1 MNHLLRLSI
10 VLAFCVDCSPLM
22 VGCFLQSH
30 GTSSPFSKPP
40 SMVGGFGGMPTQF
53 SSNLG
58 NPQPAPFGITPSTS
72 TSSVQIGSGQA
83 PDNGSRFGSA
93 VQGGG
98 PNSSTAPGFGAPA
111 QGGAGFG
118 GSPFGA
124 PAQGGGS
131 NSSTAPGFGA
141 PAQGGVVFAV
151 SNETSSGSSNATSNV
166 KVGVDAPATAPKEV
180 PLKTPS
186 EAPPAAAAVPN
197 EKPPPAAAAAAAPN
211 EKPSRVEG
219 AAAAPNEK
227 PPPAAGAGAALP
239 VAAAK
244 APAPGLDNNGL
255 PLAIALGSHSSVSAG
270 CGSMGVISRVIECEK
285 KRGSMRAHDDRVRK
299 KKRAHESVTLKVGN
313 FLSIPM

>member
-98 PNSSTAPGFGAPA
+98 P
-111 QGGAGFG
+111 
-118 GSPFGA
+118 
-124 PAQGGGS
+124 

>member
-1 MNHLLRLSI
+1 M
-10 VLAFCVDCSPLM
+10 
-22 VGCFLQSH
+22 
-30 GTSSPFSKPP
+30 
-40 SMVGGFGGMPTQF
+40 
-53 SSNLG
+53 
-58 NPQPAPFGITPSTS
+58 
-72 TSSVQIGSGQA
+72 
-83 PDNGSRFGSA
+83 
-93 VQGGG
+93 
-98 PNSSTAPGFGAPA
+98 
-111 QGGAGFG
+111 
-118 GSPFGA
+118 
-124 PAQGGGS
+124 
-131 NSSTAPGFGA
+131 
-141 PAQGGVVFAV
+141 FAV

-197 EKPPPAAAAAAAPN
+197 EKPPPAAA
-211 EKPSRVEG
+211 

>member
-1 MNHLLRLSI
+1 M
-10 VLAFCVDCSPLM
+10 
-22 VGCFLQSH
+22 
-30 GTSSPFSKPP
+30 
-40 SMVGGFGGMPTQF
+40 
-53 SSNLG
+53 
-58 NPQPAPFGITPSTS
+58 
-72 TSSVQIGSGQA
+72 
-83 PDNGSRFGSA
+83 
-93 VQGGG
+93 
-98 PNSSTAPGFGAPA
+98 
-111 QGGAGFG
+111 
-118 GSPFGA
+118 
-124 PAQGGGS
+124 
-131 NSSTAPGFGA
+131 
-141 PAQGGVVFAV
+141 FAV

-197 EKPPPAAAAAAAPN
+197 EKPPPAAAAAAA
-211 EKPSRVEG
+211 V
-219 AAAAPNEK
+219 PNEK
-227 PPPAAGAGAALP
+227 PPPAARAAGAALP

>member
-1 MNHLLRLSI
+1 M
-10 VLAFCVDCSPLM
+10 
-22 VGCFLQSH
+22 
-30 GTSSPFSKPP
+30 
-40 SMVGGFGGMPTQF
+40 
-53 SSNLG
+53 
-58 NPQPAPFGITPSTS
+58 
-72 TSSVQIGSGQA
+72 
-83 PDNGSRFGSA
+83 
-93 VQGGG
+93 
-98 PNSSTAPGFGAPA
+98 
-111 QGGAGFG
+111 
-118 GSPFGA
+118 
-124 PAQGGGS
+124 
-131 NSSTAPGFGA
+131 
-141 PAQGGVVFAV
+141 FAV

-186 EAPPAAAAVPN
+186 EAPPAAA
-197 EKPPPAAAAAAAPN
+197 
-211 EKPSRVEG
+211 
-219 AAAAPNEK
+219 
-227 PPPAAGAGAALP
+227 AGAALP

>member
-1 MNHLLRLSI
+1 M
-10 VLAFCVDCSPLM
+10 
-22 VGCFLQSH
+22 
-30 GTSSPFSKPP
+30 
-40 SMVGGFGGMPTQF
+40 
-53 SSNLG
+53 
-58 NPQPAPFGITPSTS
+58 
-72 TSSVQIGSGQA
+72 
-83 PDNGSRFGSA
+83 
-93 VQGGG
+93 
-98 PNSSTAPGFGAPA
+98 
-111 QGGAGFG
+111 
-118 GSPFGA
+118 
-124 PAQGGGS
+124 
-131 NSSTAPGFGA
+131 
-141 PAQGGVVFAV
+141 FAV

-186 EAPPAAAAVPN
+186 EAPPAAAAAPN
-197 EKPPPAAAAAAAPN
+197 EKPPPAAA
-211 EKPSRVEG
+211 
-219 AAAAPNEK
+219 
-227 PPPAAGAGAALP
+227 AGAALP

>member
-111 QGGAGFG
+111 QGG
-118 GSPFGA
+118 
-124 PAQGGGS
+124 
-131 NSSTAPGFGA
+131 
-141 PAQGGVVFAV
+141 VVFAV

-186 EAPPAAAAVPN
+186 EAPPA
-197 EKPPPAAAAAAAPN
+197 
-211 EKPSRVEG
+211 